1 MNRSSSHDHR
11 ALLKVTVLRLK
22 DLGKYPL
29 QKNIYMNKEKNGR
42 LYYRSLRLVGLK
54 RESNKL
60 LKKVI
65 MEHNI
70 NKHISGRFNQ
80 ELEDVRNHV
89 LSMGGLVEQQLNS
102 ALDAVSQNDA
112 VLAQKVRENDYKVNA
127 MEVSIDEDCTRIIA
141 RRQPAASDLRLV
153 VAIAKTIADLERIG
167 DEAKRIAKVALD
179 SFTKD
184 QQDLLVN
191 IENMGRQVSKMLHDV
206 LDAFARMDVQRAFE
220 VHKEDAK
227 VDREYEAI
235 TRQIMTYMMEDP
247 RSIPK
252 IMDLV
257 WSVRS
262 LERIGDRCQNIA
274 EYIIYFVNGKD
285 IRHTSQEDIEKSL

>member
-1 MNRSSSHDHR
+1 
-11 ALLKVTVLRLK
+11 
-22 DLGKYPL
+22 
-29 QKNIYMNKEKNGR
+29 
-42 LYYRSLRLVGLK
+42 
-54 RESNKL
+54 
-60 LKKVI
+60 

-89 LSMGGLVEQQLNS
+89 LSMGEQQLNS
-102 ALDAVSQNDA
+102 ALDAVSKNDA

-141 RRQPAASDLRLV
+141 KRQPAASDLRLV
-153 VAIAKTIADLERIG
+153 IAIAKTIADLERIG

-274 EYIIYFVNGKD
+274 EYVIYFVNGKD

>member
-1 MNRSSSHDHR
+1 
-11 ALLKVTVLRLK
+11 
-22 DLGKYPL
+22 
-29 QKNIYMNKEKNGR
+29 
-42 LYYRSLRLVGLK
+42 
-54 RESNKL
+54 
-60 LKKVI
+60 

-80 ELEDVRNHV
+80 ELENVRNHV
-89 LSMGGLVEQQLNS
+89 LSMGGLVEQQLSS
-102 ALDAVSQNDA
+102 ALDAVSRNDA
-112 VLAQKVRENDYKVNA
+112 ELAQKVRQNDYKVNA
-127 MEVSIDEDCTRIIA
+127 MEVSIDEECTRIIA

-153 VAIAKTIADLERIG
+153 IAIAKTIADLERIG
-167 DEAKRIAKVALD
+167 DEAERIAKVALD

-191 IENMGRQVSKMLHDV
+191 IENMGRQVLKMLHDV
-206 LDAFARMDVQRAFE
+206 LDAFARMDVQRAFQ

>member
-1 MNRSSSHDHR
+1 
-11 ALLKVTVLRLK
+11 
-22 DLGKYPL
+22 
-29 QKNIYMNKEKNGR
+29 
-42 LYYRSLRLVGLK
+42 
-54 RESNKL
+54 
-60 LKKVI
+60 

-80 ELEDVRNHV
+80 ELENVRNHV
-89 LSMGGLVEQQLNS
+89 LSMGGLVEQQLSS
-102 ALDAVSQNDA
+102 ALDAVSTNDA
-112 VLAQKVRENDYKVNA
+112 ELAEKVRQNDYKVNA
-127 MEVSIDEDCTRIIA
+127 MEVSIDEECT
-141 RRQPAASDLRLV
+141 
-153 VAIAKTIADLERIG
+153 
-167 DEAKRIAKVALD
+167 
-179 SFTKD
+179 
-184 QQDLLVN
+184 
-191 IENMGRQVSKMLHDV
+191 
-206 LDAFARMDVQRAFE
+206 DVQRAFE

-285 IRHTSQEDIEKSL
+285 IRHISQEDIEKSL

>member
-1 MNRSSSHDHR
+1 
-11 ALLKVTVLRLK
+11 
-22 DLGKYPL
+22 
-29 QKNIYMNKEKNGR
+29 
-42 LYYRSLRLVGLK
+42 
-54 RESNKL
+54 
-60 LKKVI
+60 

-80 ELEDVRNHV
+80 ELENVRNHV
-89 LSMGGLVEQQLNS
+89 LSMGGLVEQQLSS
-102 ALDAVSQNDA
+102 ALDAVSRNDA
-112 VLAQKVRENDYKVNA
+112 ELAQKVRENDYKVNA
-127 MEVSIDEDCTRIIA
+127 MEVNIDEECTRIIA

-191 IENMGRQVSKMLHDV
+191 IENMGRQVLKMLHDV
-206 LDAFARMDVQRAFE
+206 LDAFARMDVQRAFQ

>member
-1 MNRSSSHDHR
+1 
-11 ALLKVTVLRLK
+11 
-22 DLGKYPL
+22 
-29 QKNIYMNKEKNGR
+29 
-42 LYYRSLRLVGLK
+42 
-54 RESNKL
+54 
-60 LKKVI
+60 

-141 RRQPAASDLRLV
+141 KRQPAASDLRLV
-153 VAIAKTIADLERIG
+153 IAIAKTIADLERIG

-274 EYIIYFVNGKD
+274 
-285 IRHTSQEDIEKSL
+285 

>member
-1 MNRSSSHDHR
+1 
-11 ALLKVTVLRLK
+11 
-22 DLGKYPL
+22 
-29 QKNIYMNKEKNGR
+29 
-42 LYYRSLRLVGLK
+42 
-54 RESNKL
+54 
-60 LKKVI
+60 

-80 ELEDVRNHV
+80 ELENVRNHV

-112 VLAQKVRENDYKVNA
+112 ALAQKVRENDYKVNA

-141 RRQPAASDLRLV
+141 KRQPAASDLRLV
-153 VAIAKTIADLERIG
+153 IAIAKTIADLERIG

-274 EYIIYFVNGKD
+274 EYVIYFVNGKD

>member
-1 MNRSSSHDHR
+1 VENS
-11 ALLKVTVLRLK
+11 
-22 DLGKYPL
+22 
-29 QKNIYMNKEKNGR
+29 
-42 LYYRSLRLVGLK
+42 
-54 RESNKL
+54 
-60 LKKVI
+60 
-65 MEHNI
+65 I
-70 NKHISGRFNQ
+70 NKHISGRFNE
-80 ELEDVRNHV
+80 ELENVRNHV
-89 LSMGGLVEQQLNS
+89 LSMGGLVEQQLNL
-102 ALDAVSQNDA
+102 ALDAVHTFDA
-112 VLAQKVRENDYKVNA
+112 EKARKVSENDYQVNA
-127 MEVSIDEDCTRIIA
+127 MEVNIDEECTRIIA
-141 RRQPAASDLRLV
+141 KRQPAASDLRLV

-167 DEAKRIAKVALD
+167 DEAERIARVALD

-191 IENMGRQVSKMLHDV
+191 IDNMGRQVSKMLHDV
-206 LDAFARMDVQRAFE
+206 LDSFARMDVQKAFE

-252 IMDLV
+252 IMDLI

-274 EYIIYFVNGKD
+274 EYVIYFVNGKD
-285 IRHTSQEDIEKSL
+285 IRHTSQEDIAKSL

>member
-1 MNRSSSHDHR
+1 
-11 ALLKVTVLRLK
+11 
-22 DLGKYPL
+22 
-29 QKNIYMNKEKNGR
+29 
-42 LYYRSLRLVGLK
+42 
-54 RESNKL
+54 
-60 LKKVI
+60 

-70 NKHISGRFNQ
+70 NKHISGRFNE
-80 ELEDVRNHV
+80 ELENVRNHV
-89 LSMGGLVEQQLNS
+89 LSMGGLVEQQLNL
-102 ALDAVSQNDA
+102 ALDAVSNCDESKA
-112 VLAQKVRENDYKVNA
+112 RKVSENDYQVNA
-127 MEVSIDEDCTRIIA
+127 MEVSIDEECTRIIA
-141 RRQPAASDLRLV
+141 KRQPAASDLRLV

-167 DEAKRIAKVALD
+167 DEAERIAKVALD

-191 IENMGRQVSKMLHDV
+191 VENMGRLVSQMLHDV
-206 LDAFARMDVQRAFE
+206 LDAFARMDAQRAFE

-227 VDREYEAI
+227 VDREYEAL

-252 IMDLV
+252 IMDLI

-274 EYIIYFVNGKD
+274 EYVIYFVNGKD

>member
-1 MNRSSSHDHR
+1 
-11 ALLKVTVLRLK
+11 
-22 DLGKYPL
+22 
-29 QKNIYMNKEKNGR
+29 
-42 LYYRSLRLVGLK
+42 
-54 RESNKL
+54 
-60 LKKVI
+60 

-80 ELEDVRNHV
+80 ELENVRNHV
-89 LSMGGLVEQQLNS
+89 LNMGGLVEQQLSS
-102 ALDAVSQNDA
+102 ALDAVSRNDA
-112 VLAQKVRENDYKVNA
+112 ELAQKVRQNDYKVNA
-127 MEVSIDEDCTRIIA
+127 MEVSIDDECTRIIA

-153 VAIAKTIADLERIG
+153 IAIAKTIADLERIG
-167 DEAKRIAKVALD
+167 DEAERIAKVALD

-191 IENMGRQVSKMLHDV
+191 IENMGRQVLKMLHDV

-285 IRHTSQEDIEKSL
+285 IRHTSQADIEKSL

>member
-1 MNRSSSHDHR
+1 
-11 ALLKVTVLRLK
+11 
-22 DLGKYPL
+22 
-29 QKNIYMNKEKNGR
+29 
-42 LYYRSLRLVGLK
+42 
-54 RESNKL
+54 
-60 LKKVI
+60 

-80 ELEDVRNHV
+80 ELENVRNHV
-89 LSMGGLVEQQLNS
+89 LSMGGLVEQQLSS
-102 ALDAVSQNDA
+102 ALDAVSRNDTE
-112 VLAQKVRENDYKVNA
+112 LAQKVRENDYKVNA
-127 MEVSIDEDCTRIIA
+127 MEVNIDEECTRIIA

-191 IENMGRQVSKMLHDV
+191 IENMGRQVLKMLHDV
-206 LDAFARMDVQRAFE
+206 LDAFARMDVQRAFQ

>member
-1 MNRSSSHDHR
+1 
-11 ALLKVTVLRLK
+11 
-22 DLGKYPL
+22 
-29 QKNIYMNKEKNGR
+29 
-42 LYYRSLRLVGLK
+42 
-54 RESNKL
+54 
-60 LKKVI
+60 

-80 ELEDVRNHV
+80 ELENVRNHV
-89 LSMGGLVEQQLNS
+89 LSMGGLVEQQLSS
-102 ALDAVSQNDA
+102 ALDAVSTNDA
-112 VLAQKVRENDYKVNA
+112 ELAEKVRKNDYKVNA
-127 MEVSIDEDCTRIIA
+127 MEVSIDEECTRIIA

-153 VAIAKTIADLERIG
+153 IAIAKTIADLERIG
-167 DEAKRIAKVALD
+167 DEAERIAKVALD

-191 IENMGRQVSKMLHDV
+191 IENMGRQVLKMLHDV

-262 LERIGDRCQNIA
+262 LERIGDRCLNIA

-285 IRHTSQEDIEKSL
+285 IRHISQEDIEKSL

>member
-1 MNRSSSHDHR
+1 
-11 ALLKVTVLRLK
+11 
-22 DLGKYPL
+22 
-29 QKNIYMNKEKNGR
+29 
-42 LYYRSLRLVGLK
+42 
-54 RESNKL
+54 
-60 LKKVI
+60 

-80 ELEDVRNHV
+80 ELENVRNLV

-112 VLAQKVRENDYKVNA
+112 MLAQKVRENDYKVNA
-127 MEVSIDEDCTRIIA
+127 MEVSIDEECTRIIA

-153 VAIAKTIADLERIG
+153 VAIAKSIADLERIG

-184 QQDLLVN
+184 QQALLVN

-235 TRQIMTYMMEDP
+235 IRQIMTYMMEDP

>member
-1 MNRSSSHDHR
+1 
-11 ALLKVTVLRLK
+11 
-22 DLGKYPL
+22 
-29 QKNIYMNKEKNGR
+29 
-42 LYYRSLRLVGLK
+42 
-54 RESNKL
+54 
-60 LKKVI
+60 

-80 ELEDVRNHV
+80 ELENVRNHV
-89 LSMGGLVEQQLNS
+89 LNMGGLVEQQLSS
-102 ALDAVSQNDA
+102 ALDAVSRNDA
-112 VLAQKVRENDYKVNA
+112 ELAQKVRQNDYKVNA
-127 MEVSIDEDCTRIIA
+127 MEVSIDDECTRIIA

-153 VAIAKTIADLERIG
+153 IAIAKTIADLERIG
-167 DEAKRIAKVALD
+167 DKAERIAKVALD

-191 IENMGRQVSKMLHDV
+191 IENMGRQVLKMLHDV

>member
-1 MNRSSSHDHR
+1 
-11 ALLKVTVLRLK
+11 
-22 DLGKYPL
+22 
-29 QKNIYMNKEKNGR
+29 
-42 LYYRSLRLVGLK
+42 
-54 RESNKL
+54 
-60 LKKVI
+60 
-65 MEHNI
+65 MEHNL
-70 NKHISGRFNQ
+70 NKHISGRFNE
-80 ELEDVRNHV
+80 ELENVRNHV
-89 LSMGGLVEQQLNS
+89 LSMGGLVEQQLNL
-102 ALDAVSQNDA
+102 ALDAVNEGDA
-112 VLAQKVRENDYKVNA
+112 EKARKVSENDYQVNA
-127 MEVSIDEDCTRIIA
+127 MEVNIDEECTRIIA
-141 RRQPAASDLRLV
+141 KRQPAASDLRLV

-167 DEAKRIAKVALD
+167 DEAERIARVALD

-206 LDAFARMDVQRAFE
+206 LDAFARMDAQRAFE

-227 VDREYEAI
+227 VDREYEAL

-252 IMDLV
+252 IMDLI

-274 EYIIYFVNGKD
+274 EYVIYFVNGKD

>member
-1 MNRSSSHDHR
+1 
-11 ALLKVTVLRLK
+11 
-22 DLGKYPL
+22 
-29 QKNIYMNKEKNGR
+29 
-42 LYYRSLRLVGLK
+42 
-54 RESNKL
+54 
-60 LKKVI
+60 

-80 ELEDVRNHV
+80 ELENVRNHV
-89 LSMGGLVEQQLNS
+89 LSMGGLVEQQLSS
-102 ALDAVSQNDA
+102 ALDAVSTNDA
-112 VLAQKVRENDYKVNA
+112 ELAEKVRQNDYKVNA
-127 MEVSIDEDCTRIIA
+127 MEVSIDEECTRIIA

-167 DEAKRIAKVALD
+167 DEAERIAKVALD

-191 IENMGRQVSKMLHDV
+191 IENMGRQVLKMLHDV

-285 IRHTSQEDIEKSL
+285 IRHISQEDIEKSL

>member
-1 MNRSSSHDHR
+1 
-11 ALLKVTVLRLK
+11 
-22 DLGKYPL
+22 
-29 QKNIYMNKEKNGR
+29 
-42 LYYRSLRLVGLK
+42 
-54 RESNKL
+54 
-60 LKKVI
+60 

-80 ELEDVRNHV
+80 ELENVRNHV

-102 ALDAVSQNDA
+102 ALDAVSTGDA
-112 VLAQKVRENDYKVNA
+112 ELARKVRENDYKVNA
-127 MEVSIDEDCTRIIA
+127 MEVDIDEECTRIIA
-141 RRQPAASDLRLV
+141 KRQPAASDLRLV

-167 DEAKRIAKVALD
+167 DEAERIAKVALD

-206 LDAFARMDVQRAFE
+206 LDAFARMDVQKAFE

-262 LERIGDRCQNIA
+262 LERIGDRCQNIS

>member
-1 MNRSSSHDHR
+1 
-11 ALLKVTVLRLK
+11 
-22 DLGKYPL
+22 
-29 QKNIYMNKEKNGR
+29 
-42 LYYRSLRLVGLK
+42 
-54 RESNKL
+54 
-60 LKKVI
+60 

-80 ELEDVRNHV
+80 ELENVRNHV

-102 ALDAVSQNDA
+102 ALDAVSRNDA
-112 VLAQKVRENDYKVNA
+112 ELAQKVRQNDYKVNA
-127 MEVSIDEDCTRIIA
+127 MEVSIDEECTRIIA

-153 VAIAKTIADLERIG
+153 IAIAKTIADLERIG
-167 DEAKRIAKVALD
+167 DEAERIAKVALD

-191 IENMGRQVSKMLHDV
+191 IENMGRQVLKMLHDV
-206 LDAFARMDVQRAFE
+206 LDAFARMDVQRAFQ

-247 RSIPK
+247 RSISK

>member
-1 MNRSSSHDHR
+1 
-11 ALLKVTVLRLK
+11 
-22 DLGKYPL
+22 
-29 QKNIYMNKEKNGR
+29 
-42 LYYRSLRLVGLK
+42 
-54 RESNKL
+54 
-60 LKKVI
+60 

-80 ELEDVRNHV
+80 ELENVRNHV
-89 LSMGGLVEQQLNS
+89 LNMGGLVEQQLNS
-102 ALDAVSQNDA
+102 ALDAVSRNDA
-112 VLAQKVRENDYKVNA
+112 ELAQKVRQNDYKVNA
-127 MEVSIDEDCTRIIA
+127 MEVSIDEECTRIIA

-153 VAIAKTIADLERIG
+153 IAIAKTIADLERIG
-167 DEAKRIAKVALD
+167 DEAERIAKVALD

-184 QQDLLVN
+184 QQDLLLN
-191 IENMGRQVSKMLHDV
+191 IENMGRQVLKMLHDV

>member
-1 MNRSSSHDHR
+1 
-11 ALLKVTVLRLK
+11 
-22 DLGKYPL
+22 
-29 QKNIYMNKEKNGR
+29 
-42 LYYRSLRLVGLK
+42 
-54 RESNKL
+54 
-60 LKKVI
+60 

-102 ALDAVSQNDA
+102 ALDAVSKNDA

-141 RRQPAASDLRLV
+141 KRQPAASDLRLV
-153 VAIAKTIADLERIG
+153 IAIAKTIADLERIG

-274 EYIIYFVNGKD
+274 EYVIYFVNGKD
-285 IRHTSQEDIEKSL
+285 IRHTSQDDIEKSL

>member
-1 MNRSSSHDHR
+1 
-11 ALLKVTVLRLK
+11 
-22 DLGKYPL
+22 
-29 QKNIYMNKEKNGR
+29 
-42 LYYRSLRLVGLK
+42 
-54 RESNKL
+54 
-60 LKKVI
+60 

-102 ALDAVSQNDA
+102 ALDAVSKNDA

-141 RRQPAASDLRLV
+141 KRQPAASDLRLV
-153 VAIAKTIADLERIG
+153 IAIAKTIADLERIG

-274 EYIIYFVNGKD
+274 EYVIYFVNGKD
-285 IRHTSQEDIEKSL
+285 IRHTSQEDIEKITVVIRITRK